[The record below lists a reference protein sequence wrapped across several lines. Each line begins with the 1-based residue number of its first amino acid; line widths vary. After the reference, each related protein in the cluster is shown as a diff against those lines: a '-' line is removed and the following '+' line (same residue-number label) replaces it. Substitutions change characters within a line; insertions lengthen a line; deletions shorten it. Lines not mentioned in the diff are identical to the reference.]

1 MKHYK
6 HILQVLAL
14 ILFVY
19 VYGIIHVD
27 VENALLYMIPGAM
40 KSIMSKLWTHLW
52 NDRIISISLLGC
64 AAIIIR
70 KIHRLAY
77 ISLDMIILPFA
88 LFWVVCF
95 SAPRWIQVNSGV
107 FGIPFALILV
117 LMLFICFLSCVAQ
130 CFHIVEQNSIEE
142 TSGISHCG
150 FIPSNIA
157 VRMVG
162 VRKKFAYKIVD
173 RLINTHNEK
182 ESFAI
187 AIYGSWGSGK
197 TVFLE
202 EMRCF
207 LQNNKHVVIEFNP
220 WKCNSLNQIRKDFL
234 EVVSLQLKQYDFS
247 IARFFSRYSNLLS
260 AFDTPNSFKE
270 ALSLI
275 VPNKETISEVK
286 EHIILSLQK
295 IKKPLY
301 VLIDDLDRLDADE
314 ILEVLKLIRNTANF
328 PYLKF
333 VVACDRKYVIEQLKS
348 RAIDEKYLEKIFMVD
363 FQLPQV
369 YADFP
374 CTTIWEKD
382 VRLLT
387 KNNRILNAIESLTFS
402 QKELLNKCLGSF
414 RQAKRFAGQIVV
426 TMEFTEGYVGGKIIN
441 VLLPELLWVELLK
454 LIDIDTYAT
463 LKDSPTSYLDVCK
476 KGIERYGLLYYCLKK
491 EESNTNLPKLDRE
504 ILEQLFPVRN
514 GAIRGRNAIAYL
526 ENFDK
531 YFSYGMSARHI
542 SESEFLEVLY
552 QDEDF
557 NTIYNKYDY
566 WKRNNLLQ
574 SMGNRILM
582 TNTRGFELN
591 EAVRFIYLTFLG
603 IEKCKEDFYQQLI
616 LSKLMQS
623 NYKIS
628 IRKELIEKILSI
640 LSSPVIVQ
648 LSHFQMATFLH
659 EMYVLCLKKQKTLLS
674 KLQIKE
680 AIRNN
685 LFNYLATSD
694 VDASDVIDSESD
706 LYEIVKQSSIATPI
720 YDESDDIA
728 YYDYESLVFDI
739 LLEFFS
745 KHKSNNRQAVKKFE
759 DLGIDCASEQFDEV
773 EYAQKQKEDEIGRLF
788 GTGQNYNLFKTEC
801 FL

>member
-1 MKHYK
+1 MKRYK
-6 HILQVLAL
+6 QILQVLVL
-14 ILFVY
+14 LLGVY
-19 VYGIIHVD
+19 VYSIIHVD
-27 VENALLYMIPGAM
+27 IENILLLMIPGAM
-40 KSIMSKLWTHLW
+40 KSIMSKLWIHLW
-52 NDRIISISLLGC
+52 LDRIISISLLMWT
-64 AAIIIR
+64 AIIIR
-70 KIHRLAY
+70 KIHKLAY
-77 ISLDMIILPFA
+77 ISLGVINLPFI

-117 LMLFICFLSCVAQ
+117 LMPFICFLSCVAQ
-130 CFHIVEQNSIEE
+130 YFHIVEQNSIEE
-142 TSGISHCG
+142 ISGISHCG

-162 VRKKFAYKIVD
+162 VRKNFAYKIVD
-173 RLINTHNEK
+173 KLINTHNEK

-202 EMRCF
+202 EMRSF
-207 LQNNKHVVIEFNP
+207 LQNNKEVVIEFNP

-234 EVVSLQLKQYDFS
+234 EVIRLQLKQYDFS
-247 IARFFSRYSNLLS
+247 LARFFSRYSSLLS
-260 AFDTPNSFKE
+260 TFDTPNSFKE
-270 ALSLI
+270 VLNLI
-275 VPNKETISEVK
+275 VQNNDTVSEVK

-333 VVACDRKYVIEQLKS
+333 VVACDRKYVIEQLRS
-348 RAIDEKYLEKIFMVD
+348 RGIDEKYLEKIFMVD
-363 FQLPQV
+363 FRLPQV

-374 CTTIWEKD
+374 CATIWEKD
-382 VRLLT
+382 VKLLT
-387 KNNRILNAIESLTFS
+387 ENNRILNAIESLTFS

-441 VLLPELLWVELLK
+441 VLLTELLWIELLK
-454 LIDIDTYAT
+454 FIDIDTYVT
-463 LKDSPTSYLDVCK
+463 LKDSPTVYLDVCK
-476 KGIERYGLLYYCLKK
+476 KGIARYGLQYYCLKK
-491 EESNTNLPKLDRE
+491 EESNTDLPKLDRE

-526 ENFDK
+526 ENFYK
-531 YFSYGMSARHI
+531 YFSFGMSARHI
-542 SESEFLEVLY
+542 SESEFLDVLY

-557 NTIYNKYDY
+557 NTIYNKYY
-566 WKRNNLLQ
+566 CWKRNNLLQ
-574 SMGNRILM
+574 SLGNRILM

-591 EAVRFIYLTFLG
+591 EAVRFIYLTFL
-603 IEKCKEDFYQQLI
+603 EVERCKEDFYQELI
-616 LSKLMQS
+616 LSKLMQT
-623 NYKIS
+623 NYKIC
-628 IRKELIEKILSI
+628 IWKELIEKILSI
-640 LSSPVIVQ
+640 LSSPVTMH
-648 LSHFQMATFLH
+648 LSHFSMATFLH
-659 EMYVLCLKKQKTLLS
+659 EMYVLCLKKKKTLLS
-674 KLQIKE
+674 KLQLKE

-685 LFNYLATSD
+685 LFNYLTTSE

-706 LYEIVKQSSIATPI
+706 LYDIVKQSSIAIPI
-720 YDESDDIA
+720 YDKSDDIV

-739 LLEFFS
+739 LLEYFY
-745 KHKSNNRQAVKKFE
+745 KHKSGNRQAIKVFE
-759 DLGIDCASEQFDEV
+759 ALEIDSSSDQYEV
-773 EYAQKQKEDEIGRLF
+773 DFAQKQKDDEIGSLF
-788 GTGQNYNLFKTEC
+788 GTGKNYNLFKAKC
-801 FL
+801 FK